1 MLKHTIFGHD
11 SEEEITHCD
20 ACDTVVPFV
29 SYVNSLRSDK
39 PLSGPVGARRW
50 PGACPMIYF
59 FLTKTLI
66 LSVLSAHTVNFL
78 NFLFGLRA
86 QSVYF
91 HIFSGHAPLH
101 AHCFLGEL
109 EDIF

>member
-1 MLKHTIFGHD
+1 MARGL
-11 SEEEITHCD
+11 
-20 ACDTVVPFV
+20 
-29 SYVNSLRSDK
+29 SYD
-39 PLSGPVGARRW
+39 
-50 PGACPMIYF
+50 IF

-109 EDIF
+109 EDIFNDEYVRSQGPRLSFVRGPVV